1 MSVKNTDNY
10 YYDIVR
16 KNIKKF
22 RVQKGYTQQ
31 KLADEAEMS
40 IDYLAEIESEKRRKS
55 FSLAVLGRIADVLNV
70 DIKKFFDEHE

>member
-1 MSVKNTDNY
+1 MSVKHTDNY

-16 KNIKKF
+16 KNIKKY
-22 RVQKGYTQQ
+22 RIQKGYTQQ

-70 DIKKFFDEHE
+70 DIKKFFDER